1 MGDRRLLGETSSMG
15 RGIVEKSGKRK
26 RGGQPG
32 NQNAKK
38 HGAYSQDGRGRIE
51 EADALIEECQS
62 LIKAID
68 KEDFHV
74 FERLV
79 LNKNRRCW
87 AVLTEIV
94 TSLVNVRLQ

>member
-1 MGDRRLLGETSSMG
+1 MG
-15 RGIVEKSGKRK
+15 RGSVDKKEKRK

-68 KEDFHV
+68 KEDFHA
-74 FERLV
+74 FECLV
-79 LNKNRRCW
+79 LNKTGGAGRF
-87 AVLTEIV
+87 
-94 TSLVNVRLQ
+94 